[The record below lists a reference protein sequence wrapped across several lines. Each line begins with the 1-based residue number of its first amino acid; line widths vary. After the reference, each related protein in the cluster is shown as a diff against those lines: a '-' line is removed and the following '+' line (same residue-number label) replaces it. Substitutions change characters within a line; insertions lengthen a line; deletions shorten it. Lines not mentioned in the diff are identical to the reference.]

1 MHNKSCPQYLS
12 ECLPPVASDVSG
24 YNLRNNENYVLP
36 RCRLRISEKSFIPST
51 VRIWNDLSPTIRNLQ
66 TISQFK
72 SKMKGEQFRLPV
84 YYGEGSR
91 KFNILHTRLRHQC
104 SSLKADLTKIHVVDD
119 PKCSCGSPIEDAIHF
134 LSECQLYNN
143 QTDIVIQ

>member
-1 MHNKSCPQYLS
+1 MSSISKWMPTSSCIWRQWI
-12 ECLPPVASDVSG
+12 VTG

-72 SKMKGEQFRLPV
+72 LKIKGEQFRPRYTMV
-84 YYGEGSR
+84 
-91 KFNILHTRLRHQC
+91 K
-104 SSLKADLTKIHVVDD
+104 DLENLTYCIQGYDINVV
-119 PKCSCGSPIEDAIHF
+119 
-134 LSECQLYNN
+134 L
-143 QTDIVIQ
+143 

>member
-24 YNLRNNENYVLP
+24 YNLRNNEKYVLP

-72 SKMKGEQFRLPV
+72 LKIKGEQFRPPV
-84 YYGEGSR
+84 
-91 KFNILHTRLRHQC
+91 LW
-104 SSLKADLTKIHVVDD
+104 
-119 PKCSCGSPIEDAIHF
+119 
-134 LSECQLYNN
+134 
-143 QTDIVIQ
+143 

>member
-1 MHNKSCPQYLS
+1 MNGGTIKFVGLS
-12 ECLPPVASDVSG
+12 NRRTIELSDYRTVGLSNRRTIEPSDYRSDPSE

-72 SKMKGEQFRLPV
+72 
-84 YYGEGSR
+84 
-91 KFNILHTRLRHQC
+91 
-104 SSLKADLTKIHVVDD
+104 
-119 PKCSCGSPIEDAIHF
+119 
-134 LSECQLYNN
+134 
-143 QTDIVIQ
+143 